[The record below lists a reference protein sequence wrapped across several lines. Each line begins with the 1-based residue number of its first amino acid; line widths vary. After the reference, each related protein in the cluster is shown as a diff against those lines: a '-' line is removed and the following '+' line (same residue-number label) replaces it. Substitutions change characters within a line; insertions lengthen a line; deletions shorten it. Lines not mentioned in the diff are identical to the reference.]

1 MRKTEHLLLLAW
13 MLTTGLVIYGFVVTA
28 DTGLLQAMVATDKSM
43 ISVVVIAIYFF
54 GLGHSL
60 LRTLNLSHEL
70 NVARRTELN
79 LIHATSEPVACDEKG
94 RLRLIDSGRTL
105 PDSFISRYVA
115 DLLSAKHTERDPASK
130 SVTSADILEAHASRL
145 RSKNEFGWFL
155 IDFLLK
161 VGFLGTL
168 IGFILMLGSVSQNE
182 ILDASAMQRVLR
194 QMSFGMSTALNTT
207 LVSLVGGILLSIPY
221 YLLGRGLEELL
232 ETTINLTDVH
242 ILPRLYKS

>member
-1 MRKTEHLLLLAW
+1 MMRKTEHLLLLAW
-13 MLTTGLVIYGFVVTA
+13 MMTTGLVIYGFVVTA
-28 DTGLLQAMVATDKSM
+28 DTGLLQAMVETDRSM
-43 ISVVVIAIYFF
+43 ISVVVIAIYLF

-60 LRTLNLSHEL
+60 LRTLHLSHEL
-70 NVARRTELN
+70 NVTRRTELN
-79 LIHATSEPVACDEKG
+79 LINADEPVACDDG
-94 RLRLIDSGRTL
+94 RLRLLDSGRVL
-105 PDSFISRYVA
+105 PESFVSRYVA
-115 DLLSAKHTERDPASK
+115 DLLSAKQTERDPASK

-145 RSKNEFGWFL
+145 RGKNEFGWFL

-242 ILPRLYKS
+242 ILPRLHKS

>member
-13 MLTTGLVIYGFVVTA
+13 MMTTGLVIYGFVVTT
-28 DTGLLQAMVATDKSM
+28 DTGLIQAMVATDKSM
-43 ISVVVIAIYFF
+43 ISIVVIAIYFV
-54 GLGHSL
+54 GLSHSL

-70 NVARRTELN
+70 NVTRRTELN
-79 LIHATSEPVACDEKG
+79 LINTGEPVACDEDG
-94 RLRLIDSGRTL
+94 RLCLVDSGRVL
-105 PDSFISRYVA
+105 PESFVSRYVA

-145 RSKNEFGWFL
+145 RGKNEFGWFL

-242 ILPRLYKS
+242 ILPRLHKS

>member
-1 MRKTEHLLLLAW
+1 MMRKTEHLLLLAW
-13 MLTTGLVIYGFVVTA
+13 MMTTGLVIYGFVVTA
-28 DTGLLQAMVATDKSM
+28 DTGLLQAMVETDRSM
-43 ISVVVIAIYFF
+43 ISVVVIAIYLF

-60 LRTLNLSHEL
+60 LRTLHLSHEL
-70 NVARRTELN
+70 NVTRRTELH
-79 LIHATSEPVACDEKG
+79 LINADEPVACDDG
-94 RLRLIDSGRTL
+94 RLRLLDSGRVL
-105 PDSFISRYVA
+105 PESFVSRYVA
-115 DLLSAKHTERDPASK
+115 DLLSAKQTERDPASK

-145 RSKNEFGWFL
+145 RGKNEFGWFL

-242 ILPRLYKS
+242 ILPRLHKS